1 MDKTTEVIVQTMT
14 KQCQAEVSKAESS
27 KELYHELENI
37 FSKKNQEG

>member
-1 MDKTTEVIVQTMT
+1 LDKTTKVIVQTMT
-14 KQCQAEVSKAESS
+14 KQWQADVSKAESS